1 MKYVSIW
8 LIIFVLFYLL
18 YLFFVILRKK
28 KLAKF
33 NDSPYIKYLA
43 KVYKLDLKKQ
53 EPKKLAH
60 LVALANSFI
69 VSTTFLIVFGIK
81 NYLLMVL
88 IALVTIIPLSLLVY
102 YIVGKILK
110 RGEK

>member
-8 LIIFVLFYLL
+8 LMVFVAFYLL

-43 KVYKLDLKKQ
+43 KVYKLDLKKLDA
-53 EPKKLAH
+53 KKTAH
-60 LVALANSFI
+60 LVTLANSFI
-69 VSTTFLIVFGIK
+69 IATTFIIIFSIE
-81 NYLLMVL
+81 NYLLML
-88 IALVTIIPLSLLVY
+88 GLTIITVIPLSLLVY